1 MICPNKIG
9 PYHLKET
16 LGTGSFGT
24 VKLAY
29 RQDLNQNFACKIIS
43 KQTVDQMECPGK
55 FEQEIRIMQQLHH
68 PRIVQ
73 LYGIYKDTL
82 NYYIVTELCPKGEL
96 LTQIVKY
103 KRIPEST
110 AKIYIFQLI
119 DAILFCHTL
128 GICHR
133 DLKPENILLD
143 SNGCVKLSDF
153 GFSKFFDGLTST
165 HCGSFA
171 YSAPEIYENES
182 YDPMKSDIWSIGI
195 VLYTLL
201 AGQLPWIR
209 NNQKEMVQLIKDVK
223 IYYPIH
229 FTQAAIDFLKKILVK
244 DPKMRPTAKELYND
258 PYLADVPKQNVL
270 SIMPVVSLKQVDEFF
285 EKDQGIDLPH
295 ENDLPRSL
303 SRSQNDFDKT
313 MRMIQKCDTP
323 TNIQKIKPVSSMELL
338 QPLFS
343 SPAAVST
350 PVLPH
355 LKALHP
361 LKHRRRQIIKPRTY
375 SNCRNMNMYMFPR

>member
-43 KQTVDQMECPGK
+43 KHTVDHMDNPEK
-55 FEQEIRIMQQLHH
+55 FEQEIRVMQQLHH

-103 KRIPEST
+103 KRIPEQT
-110 AKIYIFQLI
+110 AKIYIYQLI
-119 DAILFCHTL
+119 DAINFCHSL

-143 SNGCVKLSDF
+143 ANGCIKLSDF

-171 YSAPEIYENES
+171 YTAPEIYEQSS
-182 YDPMKSDIWSIGI
+182 YDPMKSDIWSIGVI
-195 VLYTLL
+195 FYSML

-209 NNQKEMVQLIKDVK
+209 NNQKEMIQLIKEAKVT
-223 IYYPIH
+223 YPLH
-229 FTQAAIDFLKKILVK
+229 FSQQAIDFLKKILVK
-244 DPKMRPTAKELYND
+244 DPDLRPTASQLYND
-258 PYLADVPKQNVL
+258 PYLASVPKQNPL
-270 SIMPVVSLKQVDEFF
+270 TFMPVISLKQVDEFF
-285 EKDQGIDLPH
+285 ERDEDIEIPPV
-295 ENDLPRSL
+295 NDIPRCL
-303 SRSQNDFDKT
+303 SRSHNDFDKT
-313 MRMIQKCDTP
+313 MRMIQKSDSP
-323 TNIQKIKPVSSMELL
+323 TQFKKIKPVSSMEFTK
-338 QPLFS
+338 PLIS
-343 SPAAVST
+343 SCSTYST
-350 PVLPH
+350 PFLPH

-361 LKHRRRQIIKPRTY
+361 LKHRRRAQIVKPRTY
-375 SNCRNMNMYMFPR
+375 SDYRMNVIMIAH